1 MNTLVG
7 EVFIVMIDKEVQDV
21 FSNQYLADE
30 VVDTINRAAKE
41 KHLPYRAYVIVRN
54 LYSF

>member
-21 FSNQYLADE
+21 FTNQYLADE
-30 VVDTINRAAKE
+30 MVDTINRAAKE
-41 KHLPYRAYVIVRN
+41 KHLSYRAYVIVRD
-54 LYSF
+54 LYTF